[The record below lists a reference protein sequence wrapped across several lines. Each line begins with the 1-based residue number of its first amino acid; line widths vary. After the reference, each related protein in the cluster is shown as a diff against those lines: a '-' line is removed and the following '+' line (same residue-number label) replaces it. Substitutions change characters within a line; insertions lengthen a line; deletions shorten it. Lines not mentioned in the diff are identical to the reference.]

1 MAGTIVDM
9 HCHTTMGASDSALTP
24 QQLIDVAHKI
34 GLTGVNVSE
43 HDRVWDRYAVDKFRE
58 ESGMFVC
65 PGMEVS
71 TDLGHV
77 IAIGLKEYVGGIRRA
92 TELRKE
98 LDKVGG
104 YMIVAH
110 PFRHWFDP
118 VSFTRNG
125 RTPPVMTP
133 ENMAKLEIMELVDA
147 VEVLNG
153 ANTARENRFAL
164 EVANYIGKPG
174 SGGSDAHSTSGV
186 GIYCIQFGKTLT
198 TVPEM
203 LEELHARRFD
213 PCLGLPE
220 GKLRRFTLDE
230 WVTPESSRSPS

>member
-1 MAGTIVDM
+1 MSGTIVDM
-9 HCHTTMGASDSALTP
+9 HCHTTNGASDSALTP
-24 QQLIDVAHKI
+24 AQLIEVARRI

-43 HDRVWDRYAVDKFRE
+43 HDRVWDRHTLEKFRE
-58 ESGMFVC
+58 ESGLFVC

-77 IAIGLKEYVGGIRRA
+77 IAIGLPQYVPGIRKA

-118 VSFTRNG
+118 VTFRRNG
-125 RTPPVMTP
+125 KEPPVMTP
-133 ENMAKLEIMELVDA
+133 ENMAKLEIFQLVDA
-147 VEVLNG
+147 IEVLNG
-153 ANTARENRFAL
+153 ANTPRENHFAL
-164 EVANYIGKPG
+164 QVAQYPGKPG
-174 SGGSDAHSTSGV
+174 TGGSDAHSTSGV
-186 GIYCIQFGKTLT
+186 GIFTTLFEKELHT
-198 TVPEM
+198 LEEM
-203 LEELHARRFD
+203 LEELHAGRFK

-220 GKLRRFTLDE
+220 GRLREFTLAE
-230 WVTPESSRSPS
+230 YASVLGST

>member
-1 MAGTIVDM
+1 MTGTIVDM
-9 HCHTTMGASDSALTP
+9 HCHTTNGASDSALTP
-24 QQLIDVAHKI
+24 AELIEVAHRI

-43 HDRVWDRYAVDKFRE
+43 HDRVWDRYTQAKFRE

-77 IAIGLKEYVGGIRRA
+77 LAIGLPQYVPGIRRA
-92 TELRKE
+92 TDLRKE

-118 VSFTRNG
+118 ITFRRNG
-125 RTPPVMTP
+125 KEPPVMTP
-133 ENMAKLEIMELVDA
+133 ENMAKLEIFQLVDA
-147 VEVLNG
+147 IEVLNG

-164 EVANYIGKPG
+164 EVANYVGKPG
-174 SGGSDAHSTSGV
+174 TGGSDAHSTSGV
-186 GIYCIQFGKTLT
+186 GIYTTRFRKQLT
-198 TVPEM
+198 SLEEM
-203 LEELHARRFD
+203 LEELHARRFE

-220 GKLRRFTLDE
+220 GNLRAFTLDE
-230 WVTPESSRSPS
+230 FVTPESAR

>member
-1 MAGTIVDM
+1 M
-9 HCHTTMGASDSALTP
+9 HCHTTNGASDSALTP
-24 QQLIDVAHKI
+24 AQLIEVAHRI

-43 HDRVWDRYAVDKFRE
+43 HDRVWDRHTLEKFRE
-58 ESGMFVC
+58 ESGLFIC

-77 IAIGLKEYVGGIRRA
+77 IAIGLPQYIPGIRKA

-118 VSFTRNG
+118 VTFRRNG
-125 RTPPVMTP
+125 KEPPVMTP
-133 ENMAKLEIMELVDA
+133 ENMAKLEIFQLVDA
-147 VEVLNG
+147 IEVLNG
-153 ANTARENRFAL
+153 ANTPRENHFAL
-164 EVANYIGKPG
+164 QVAQYLGKPG
-174 SGGSDAHSTSGV
+174 TGGSDAHSTSGV
-186 GIYCIQFGKTLT
+186 GIFTTLFEKELHT
-198 TVPEM
+198 LEEM
-203 LEELHARRFD
+203 LEELHARRFK

-220 GKLRRFTLDE
+220 GRLREFTLDE
-230 WVTPESSRSPS
+230 YAAVVGST